1 MIDTATVWSKVESAR
16 RRGYSQDALV
26 ELRKL
31 VELVER
37 IDFEYEEWLR
47 TMVEC
52 LVDTG
57 QHRSAMACQAY
68 LGPLREPAPSS
79 IDQQLEELEDADA
92 NALRGLRLHAVYLA
106 KSSHN
111 EAAARCFGA
120 SGMPVHQAIEL
131 ERAGQDEAAAQNWK
145 RLIDQEA
152 FPARSYPLAL
162 AKINLGLCLFRLGDE
177 KAKSALA
184 MATAAIEEVA
194 DGYEREGL
202 RERAFDCYQLLAR
215 IGVETHSFENVAE
228 GYINSVR
235 ILKDDSLGYDA
246 IRLYET
252 FVALALRFEEH
263 HAAAGILREAGDYCM
278 KVGLP
283 FGDALRWRSG
293 DAWMNTAKMAVKE
306 EMPLQIVENAYLAAA
321 EAYVSVRAFKQSA
334 RAYRALE
341 ALDLRGRD
349 RFTRLLARLGKRPED
364 PPQPIPVPEYL
375 KGLPDY
381 EEVWY
386 VDLAEWEVR
395 GDPALIAAGVMSDR
409 RFPDFVR
416 RHGLLLLLELLR
428 EDGAA
433 SVLNTVRRLREIRA
447 YPVIDAL
454 EKIYERGGEQ
464 VQSEVCRVMGALHF
478 KRSFNLLSRAVRAE
492 EESVRNAACEAI
504 SELSFSHA
512 FDRLRRLFDA
522 RDLPAPKEVRKAA
535 LRAIGKINTP
545 EALRFLCEQ
554 LRRDEEPYNQQAVA
568 AIAELDDAQLALHLR
583 QQIDEVPPRYRPLLD
598 DAANRLSMRQRRRGR
613 VGV

>member
-1 MIDTATVWSKVESAR
+1 MIDTATVWSRVEAAR
-16 RRGYSQDALV
+16 RKGQSQEALT

-31 VELVER
+31 IELVER

-52 LVDTG
+52 LSDTG
-57 QHRSAMACQAY
+57 QVRAATACQAY
-68 LGPLREPAPSS
+68 LGPLRQPAPSS
-79 IDQQLEELEDADA
+79 LEQELESLSDGNTA
-92 NALRGLRLHAVYLA
+92 ALRGLRLHAIYLA
-106 KSSHN
+106 RSGHHRSAASRF
-111 EAAARCFGA
+111 EAA
-120 SGMPVHQAIEL
+120 GMPVHHAIEL
-131 ERAGQDEAAAQNWK
+131 ERAQDDEGAMKVWK
-145 RLIDQEA
+145 RLIEQDA
-152 FPARSYPLAL
+152 FAPRSYALAL
-162 AKINLGLCLFRLGDE
+162 AKINLALCLFRLGHE
-177 KAKSALA
+177 RARGALA
-184 MATAAIEEVA
+184 IATAAIEEVA
-194 DGYEREGL
+194 DGYERDGL

-215 IGVETHSFENVAE
+215 IGVETKSFENVAE

-235 ILKDDSLGYDA
+235 ILKADSLGYDA

-252 FVALALRFEEH
+252 FVALAQRFEEH
-263 HAAAGILREAGDYCM
+263 HAVAGILREAGDYCT

-293 DAWMNTAKMAVKE
+293 DAWMAAAKVATQA

-334 RAYRALE
+334 RAYRALSD
-341 ALDLRGRD
+341 LDMRGRE
-349 RFTRLLARLGKRPED
+349 RFTRLLMRLGKRPED

-386 VDLAEWEVR
+386 VDLAEWELG

-428 EDGAA
+428 EDASH

-454 EKIYERGGEQ
+454 EKLYERGSEQ
-464 VQSEVCRVMGALHF
+464 VQSEVCRVMGTLHF
-478 KRSFNLLSRAVRAE
+478 KRSFNLLSRAVRCE
-492 EESVRNAACEAI
+492 HEVVRKAACEAI

-512 FDRLRRLFDA
+512 FDRLRRLFEA
-522 RDLPAPKEVRKAA
+522 RDLPGGNEVRQAA

-554 LRRDEEPYNQQAVA
+554 LRRDQEPYNKQAIA
-568 AIAELDDAQLALHLR
+568 AIAELDDAQLAIHLR
-583 QQIDEVPPRYRPLLD
+583 QHIDDVPPRYRPVLD
-598 DAANRLSMRQRRRGR
+598 DVATRLASRKQRR
-613 VGV
+613 